1 MNLVRMMLKQAFF
14 GIRRPQAATL
24 TVWSC
29 SRLFSFARACV
40 YQIWRSE
47 KAEEKARAEHE
58 NERAADLEKFLDAQR
73 NASQATDE
81 DEDDEGANLVRQLEM
96 DDSRILTREETRIV
110 QSYLDRRR
118 K

>member
-1 MNLVRMMLKQAFF
+1 L
-14 GIRRPQAATL
+14 
-24 TVWSC
+24 
-29 SRLFSFARACV
+29 RLFLLFCLCAC

-47 KAEEKARAEHE
+47 KAEEKARAQHE

-73 NASQATDE
+73 SASQATDE

-96 DDSRILTREETRIV
+96 DDSRILTKEETCIV

-118 K
+118 T